1 MKRILLTLNTA
12 KAKTNALDFACF
24 IARLTGSDLTV
35 LSFEP
40 LYAEKAPAIKAE
52 EDILHFEKGKNEY
65 IPENRRS
72 DHLYEHNKA
81 LFSNACQS
89 REVNFSFCVLKTHS
103 LKAVISETRFADL
116 LIVDPEIKFS
126 GDQQGLPTEF
136 AKELLL
142 KSECAVILAPYSF
155 DGIDEIVF
163 AYDGSKSSVF
173 AIKQF
178 TFLFPELADKKVTVV
193 QVNNDEPNKP
203 IVQEQRIRQ
212 LLNTHY
218 DRVHFETLSGQP
230 AFELVRYLIDKRKTF
245 IVLGAF
251 GRNMLSNFLKESTA
265 DKVVSTANLPFFIS
279 HC

>member
-1 MKRILLTLNTA
+1 MKRILLTLNPANA
-12 KAKTNALDFACF
+12 KINTLDFACF
-24 IARLTGSDLTV
+24 IARLTGSELTV

-40 LYAEKAPAIKAE
+40 LPAAKAPAIKAE
-52 EDILHFEKGKNEY
+52 REILHFEKKKNEY
-65 IPENRRS
+65 IS

-89 REVNFSFCVLKTHS
+89 REVNFSFCVFTTRS
-103 LKAVISETRFADL
+103 PEAVIVETRFADL

-142 KSECAVILAPYSF
+142 KSECAAILAPYSF
-155 DGIDEIVF
+155 EGIDEIIL
-163 AYDGSKSSVF
+163 AYDGSKSCVF

-193 QVNNDEPNKP
+193 QVNNDEPDKP

-218 DRVHFETLSGQP
+218 DKVHFETLNGQP

-245 IVLGAF
+245 VVLGAF

-265 DKVVSTANLPFFIS
+265 NKVVSTANLPFFIS
-279 HC
+279 H

>member
-1 MKRILLTLNTA
+1 MTLNPA
-12 KAKTNALDFACF
+12 SAKTNALDFACF
-24 IARLTGSDLTV
+24 IARLTGSELTL
-35 LSFEP
+35 LSLEP
-40 LYAEKAPAIKAE
+40 LYAEKASAIKTE
-52 EDILHFEKGKNEY
+52 REVPHFENKKNEY
-65 IPENRRS
+65 ISENRGLG
-72 DHLYEHNKA
+72 HLYEHNKA

-89 REVNFSFCVLKTHS
+89 REVNFSYCAFKS
-103 LKAVISETRFADL
+103 YSPEAVIAETRFADL

-126 GDQQGLPTEF
+126 GGQQGLPTEF

-142 KSECAVILAPYSF
+142 KSECAAILAPYSF
-155 DGIDEIVF
+155 EGIDEIVL
-163 AYDGSKSSVF
+163 AYDGSKSCVF

-193 QVNNDEPNKP
+193 QVNSDDPNKP

-212 LLNTHY
+212 FLHTHY
-218 DRVHFETLSGQP
+218 DKVHFEMLNGQP
-230 AFELVRYLIDKRKTF
+230 ASELVRYLIDKRKTF
-245 IVLGAF
+245 VVLGAF